1 MKSTGEVMNR
11 LSAGCAWGFRHPA
24 RQVKRHRS
32 QAVRRARMADVSWLS
47 VALLACAVLAVIGAE
62 WPKLSERLGL
72 EARRK
77 RQRARRK
84 SQWSDRFKR

>member
-1 MKSTGEVMNR
+1 
-11 LSAGCAWGFRHPA
+11 
-24 RQVKRHRS
+24 
-32 QAVRRARMADVSWLS
+32 MAHVSWLS

-62 WPKLSERLGL
+62 WPRLRERLGL

-84 SQWSDRFKR
+84 SQWQLVRGESEDQDLDAEDFAASVERDLEQLPTTTLDESDRFKR

>member
-1 MKSTGEVMNR
+1 
-11 LSAGCAWGFRHPA
+11 
-24 RQVKRHRS
+24 
-32 QAVRRARMADVSWLS
+32 MAHVSWLS

-62 WPKLSERLGL
+62 WPRLSERLGL

-84 SQWSDRFKR
+84 SQWKLVRGESEDQDLDAEDFAASVERDLEQLPTTTLDESDRFKR